1 VVASAPGYYSQA
13 VALPAGG
20 ERQAG
25 VEFRLMMRPETRRI
39 AWGAGEIVVPPETR
53 ATLEG
58 QSITLEA
65 GWVWGAGTGGQPV
78 TVETAGVV
86 IEVAGGAFALEAVA
100 GQVAWL
106 YVFEGTAQVS
116 RAADAAER
124 LVLAGGEM
132 LALPAGGDLVAVPIE
147 AVVVQALRAEALAL
161 PVVWEPSVGA
171 QVRNRLALVGV
182 TTAQVAT
189 LVTYV
194 LAIGALLALPIA
206 GLAWR
211 RRRAQAR

>member
-1 VVASAPGYYSQA
+1 
-13 VALPAGG
+13 
-20 ERQAG
+20 
-25 VEFRLMMRPETRRI
+25 
-39 AWGAGEIVVPPETR
+39 
-53 ATLEG
+53 
-58 QSITLEA
+58 
-65 GWVWGAGTGGQPV
+65 V
-78 TVETAGVV
+78 TVEMAGVV
-86 IEVAGGAFALEAVA
+86 IEVAEGAFALEAVA